1 MIEKFTQT
9 QRTIF
14 WVVPHHPHTQTPHP
28 SHCTPTQK
36 HRRSLSHT
44 CTNTPRISAQ
54 SDLISLSLFFF
65 CTTVFDL
72 WCAMHC
78 INYVSCLSTNVANT
92 FKFVTGAGSSQRP
105 RGWLQEAYAYI
116 PPLQYAPHK
125 GKCKPC
131 IWATPPFQSVPKKG
145 HFSPSWNM
153 FLVHVWML
161 RGRRSTQGGCDMN
174 PLALHRYGTENNN
187 RGMI

>member
-28 SHCTPTQK
+28 CHCTPTQK

-54 SDLISLSLFFF
+54 SDLISLSPFF

-116 PPLQYAPHK
+116 PPLRYAPHK
-125 GKCKPC
+125 GKCKAC
-131 IWATPPFQSVPKKG
+131 IWAIPPFQSVPKKG

-161 RGRRSTQGGCDMN
+161 RGRRSTQGRCDMN